1 MVLDLKRLIDLYK
14 TMLLVRRFEEKMVE
28 LYEEGYI
35 PGALHLGIG
44 HEALSVGACAP
55 LREDDYLLFSHRGF
69 GHCIAKGMPP
79 GKILAEFM
87 GKRSGCSGGKGGVHL
102 ADYSLGI
109 LGISGSQGGNH
120 VIATGAGLSAQLRGT
135 DQVTAC
141 FFGDG
146 TANRGTFL
154 EGINMTA
161 VWKLPVLF
169 ICENNLY
176 GFSTAQSRSMVV
188 EDVAARAPG
197 LGIPGEVVDGNDA
210 IAVYEVVQKA
220 IARARAGDGPSLI
233 EGKTYRWRGHH
244 EWDPGT
250 AYRSQEEMAA
260 WKEKCPIHRLETR
273 LVEMGAMDRDSVAE
287 MEKEVAQE
295 VAAAVEFAMGSPE
308 PLPTDLLAGVYA

>member
-1 MVLDLKRLIDLYK
+1 MEDGVGD
-14 TMLLVRRFEEKMVE
+14 EEHQPE
-28 LYEEGYI
+28 
-35 PGALHLGIG
+35 
-44 HEALSVGACAP
+44 HEQGVG
-55 LREDDYLLFSHRGF
+55 
-69 GHCIAKGMPP
+69 
-79 GKILAEFM
+79 
-87 GKRSGCSGGKGGVHL
+87 
-102 ADYSLGI
+102 
-109 LGISGSQGGNH
+109 
-120 VIATGAGLSAQLRGT
+120 
-135 DQVTAC
+135 
-141 FFGDG
+141 
-146 TANRGTFL
+146 
-154 EGINMTA
+154 
-161 VWKLPVLF
+161 
-169 ICENNLY
+169 
-176 GFSTAQSRSMVV
+176 MVV

-295 VAAAVEFAMGSPE
+295 VAAAVEVPPYQALNGLCGIH
-308 PLPTDLLAGVYA
+308 PLPELDKPEVEVV